1 MTLLVTDAIVLHGF
15 AYMETSRIL
24 RLATRDGGVQSVIAR
39 GTRRPKSRWG
49 GSLDLF
55 TEGRA
60 QISMRPTRE
69 LQTLTS
75 FDAIRPRPQL
85 ALDLSRFTGASAI
98 SELTLRFVRDDVQ
111 PAVYDSLAATL
122 DGLAHSEPNGAR
134 EVVLAGAWRLIGELG
149 FAPSLEQCSEC
160 HSPLAPDEAVRFSHR
175 AGGALCARCA
185 RTAPAGRTL
194 PADARRV
201 LQGWLEGE
209 EHRLD
214 DAEIR
219 AHQRLLREFVLE
231 HLADGRAL
239 KAFDVWER
247 AEWDQ
252 PAA

>member
-15 AYMETSRIL
+15 EYMETSRIL
-24 RLATRDGGVQSVIAR
+24 RLATREGGVQSVIAR
-39 GTRRPKSRWG
+39 GTRRPRSRWG

-60 QISMRPTRE
+60 QISIRPTRE

-75 FDAIRPRPQL
+75 FDAIRPRPEL
-85 ALDLSRFTGASAI
+85 GMELSRFTGASAI
-98 SELTLRFVRDDVQ
+98 SELTLRFARDDVQ
-111 PAVYDSLAATL
+111 PSVYDTLAATL
-122 DGLAHSEPNGAR
+122 DGLAHSEPARAR

-160 HSPLAPDEAVRFSHR
+160 HTPLAPDDAVRFNHR

-185 RTAPAGRTL
+185 RSAPPGRTL

-201 LQGWLEGE
+201 LQGWLQGE

-214 DAEIR
+214 DAAIR
-219 AHQRLLREFVLE
+219 AHQRLLREFLLE

>member
-15 AYMETSRIL
+15 EYMETSRIL
-24 RLATRDGGVQSVIAR
+24 RLATREGGVQSVIAR

-55 TEGRA
+55 TEGKA
-60 QISMRPTRE
+60 QISIRSTRE

-75 FDAIRPRPQL
+75 FDAIHPRPEL
-85 ALDLSRFTGASAI
+85 AMDLSRFTGASAI
-98 SELTLRFVRDDVQ
+98 SELTLRFAHEDVQ
-111 PAVYDSLAATL
+111 PVVYDSLAATL
-122 DGLAHSEPNGAR
+122 DGLARSEPGRSR

-149 FAPSLEQCSEC
+149 FAPSLENCAEC
-160 HSPLAPDEAVRFSHR
+160 HAPLAADEAVRFSHR

-185 RTAPAGRTL
+185 RNAPPGRTL

-201 LQGWLEGE
+201 LQRWLLGE
-209 EHRLD
+209 EQQLD
-214 DAEIR
+214 DSAIR
-219 AHQRLLREFVLE
+219 AHQRLLREFLLE